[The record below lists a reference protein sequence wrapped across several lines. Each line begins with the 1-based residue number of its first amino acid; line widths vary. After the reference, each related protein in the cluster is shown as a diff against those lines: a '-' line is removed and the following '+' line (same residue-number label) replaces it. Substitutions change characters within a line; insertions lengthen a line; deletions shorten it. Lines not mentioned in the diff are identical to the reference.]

1 MLNAGVKSTVAGS
14 NAKREGQH
22 LNQFN
27 RMCLLLSWILSL
39 PEQKIPPPEGGGDF
53 HIWIN

>member
-1 MLNAGVKSTVAGS
+1 MLDAGVKSTVAGS